1 MRIVPGLCIL
11 NARWH
16 EGLQCRARRLGVRR
30 VFEMSMTSITQTGGS
45 TADLGAADAE
55 MDQIRELLVGEQQR
69 HTRARMDRLEAR
81 MKELEEDI
89 ARRFD
94 ALAARIETLGQETA
108 AGRRASFEELS
119 RSVMELGERV
129 RNLSQS

>member
-1 MRIVPGLCIL
+1 
-11 NARWH
+11 
-16 EGLQCRARRLGVRR
+16 
-30 VFEMSMTSITQTGGS
+30 MSMTSITQMGG
-45 TADLGAADAE
+45 TAAEPQSDAD

-69 HTRARMDRLEAR
+69 RTGARIERIEQR

-94 ALAARIETLGQETA
+94 ALMARIEALGQETA
-108 AGRRASFEELS
+108 TGRRASFEELS

>member
-1 MRIVPGLCIL
+1 
-11 NARWH
+11 
-16 EGLQCRARRLGVRR
+16 
-30 VFEMSMTSITQTGGS
+30 MSTTSITQTGGI
-45 TADLGAADAE
+45 AAGPGAADAE